1 MKLLLITCWKRPFTA
16 FGERMN
22 YNWVIAL
29 IHSDPLRQSLP
40 YPAWSKFKRT
50 KEDRAVSY
58 TLVIAEGLGKC
69 FCTGAMGSAS
79 RQAFHLRKT
88 LSFSYTWTK
97 NTLTLLWSKQLA
109 LILSH
114 WHRVQMKIDRV
125 HSLILNEKVCT
136 TVREA
141 LTYKKDVGLLVRV
154 FSLKRSTA
162 TAFAVLFTVLSQ
174 KKIWQEFALF

>member
-50 KEDRAVSY
+50 KEDRAASY

-79 RQAFHLRKT
+79 RQAFHLCKT

-97 NTLTLLWSKQLA
+97 YTLTLLWSKHATCIDFVPLA
-109 LILSH
+109 SRTDEN
-114 WHRVQMKIDRV
+114 WP
-125 HSLILNEKVCT
+125 
-136 TVREA
+136 
-141 LTYKKDVGLLVRV
+141 G
-154 FSLKRSTA
+154 
-162 TAFAVLFTVLSQ
+162 SQ
-174 KKIWQEFALF
+174 FDIEWKGMYNSPGGAHI